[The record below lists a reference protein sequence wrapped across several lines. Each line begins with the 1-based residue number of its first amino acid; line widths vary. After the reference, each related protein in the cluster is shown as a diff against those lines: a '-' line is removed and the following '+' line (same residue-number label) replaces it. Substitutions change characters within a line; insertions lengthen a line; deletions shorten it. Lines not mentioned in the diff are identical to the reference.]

1 MAQRV
6 WRWFIAPIG
15 ADRGVLLAF
24 MGLVLVLLG
33 ARSHGWRVAYC
44 MSTAIAFL
52 AVAATNALPTR
63 WAWLG
68 ARVNRVTAPVLRLAA
83 VATLVLLL
91 LADLP

>member
-6 WRWFIAPIG
+6 WRWFVGPIG

-24 MGLVLVLLG
+24 TGLVSVLLG
-33 ARSHGWRVAYC
+33 VRSHGWRDAYC

-52 AVAATNALPTR
+52 GVAATHALPTL

-68 ARVNRVTAPVLRLAA
+68 ARINQMTAPVLRLAA
-83 VATLVLLL
+83 ATLVLLL